1 MNQII
6 NHKKEIYILYRH
18 ILKAHSKYLKEDM
31 RVFGDFFVKTEFH
44 LNYSN
49 ADENQSILFINQ
61 WKEYYNCLV
70 SNSIKV
76 DDALNNKMDLDHMKT
91 MKDIENVIKK

>member
-1 MNQII
+1 MTKVI
-6 NHKKEIYILYRH
+6 NHKKEIYFLYRH
-18 ILKAHSKYLKEDM
+18 ILKAHSKYLQADM

-61 WKEYYNCLV
+61 WKDYYNNLL
-70 SNSIKV
+70 SNNIQS
-76 DDALNNKMDLDHMKT
+76 DDALHNKMDLDHMKT